1 MEQFLVKAYNG
12 TGDSKTF
19 AGEKWIPKPSTIEEC
34 IECEAGD
41 KKEVVGHYWSSK
53 VIDEQRKLRAKTSDS
68 AKSQLAQAILIAKQ
82 MLDAGDSK
90 LADLLKAAKVKLPWE
105 EVANGEATPP
115 APTPE
120 TTPAPENTPAP
131 TGETQVSPTV
141 KRRRAAKK

>member
-68 AKSQLAQAILIAKQ
+68 AKSQLASAILIAKQ

-105 EVANGEATPP
+105 ANGEEKKDETPTPP
-115 APTPE
+115 PATETPPSEGPTE
-120 TTPAPENTPAP
+120 TK
-131 TGETQVSPTV
+131 VSPTV
-141 KRRRAAKK
+141 TRRRGKK

>member
-1 MEQFLVKAYNG
+1 MEQFLVKAYNWYRRLQ
-12 TGDSKTF
+12 DF

-68 AKSQLAQAILIAKQ
+68 AKSRLAQAILIAKQ

-105 EVANGEATPP
+105 TEVANGETTPP

-120 TTPAPENTPAP
+120 ATPAPE
-131 TGETQVSPTV
+131 GETQVSPTV
-141 KRRRAAKK
+141 KRHRAAKK

>member
-1 MEQFLVKAYNG
+1 MEKFLVKAYNG

-19 AGEKWIPKPSTIEEC
+19 AGEKWIDKPTTIEEC
-34 IECEAGD
+34 KQCEAGD
-41 KKEVVGHYWSSK
+41 EKEVVGHYWSSK

-105 EVANGEATPP
+105 QEVANGEATPP

-120 TTPAPENTPAP
+120 TTPAPE
-131 TGETQVSPTV
+131 GETKVSPTV
-141 KRRRAAKK
+141 KRRRAKK